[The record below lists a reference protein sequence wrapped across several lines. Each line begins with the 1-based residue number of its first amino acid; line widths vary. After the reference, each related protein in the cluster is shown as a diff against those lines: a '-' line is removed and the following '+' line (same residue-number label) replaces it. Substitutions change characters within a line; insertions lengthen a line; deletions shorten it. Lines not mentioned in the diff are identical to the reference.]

1 MELGVPIKIRGTSGK
16 YVAFISYRDVP
27 EFRAVKADSEMGK
40 LILDCVA
47 KGKRV
52 PDEYKTRIRNESRR
66 CAINE
71 IIETH

>member
-40 LILDCVA
+40 LILDCVV
-47 KGKRV
+47 KGKHV
-52 PDEYKTRIRNESRR
+52 PDEHKARIWNESRR

-71 IIETH
+71 VID